1 MTPIR
6 PVTPQDLPQLAKL
19 VQREGSWVKYIS
31 DKVRHRDTEML
42 VASEDGQLVGFI
54 DFRVVQRGRQ
64 AEPRRHAIARWFRPH
79 RAEPDAILQ
88 PLRFGLIE
96 ELYVAPARR
105 KQGWGRALVESCVH
119 SLQKQAVSEIQTAIY
134 LNNHSSLDFF
144 HKLGFE
150 ASKFLLRKRVGQII
164 PPLTT
169 IRPATRRDIPQ
180 LAELV
185 RQAVEYQQRLARS
198 FQLLP
203 QVDWAGYVSAKRKQ
217 RDIEILVAFQDRH
230 LVGFIELRVVQPF
243 DHNGVRGRL
252 KALARQ
258 LLPPFLVKGPLL
270 LKGVRF
276 GFIEDIY
283 ILPAWR
289 KQGLATALVQESMRW
304 FQSQQ
309 VAYIQ
314 AGIWKDNEI
323 SLTFFQN
330 LDFKP
335 IKVMLSKRGGKT
347 KYGVHGA

>member
-6 PVTPQDLPQLAKL
+6 PITQQDLPQLAKL

-31 DKVRHRDTEML
+31 DKVRRCDTEML
-42 VASEDGQLVGFI
+42 VASQDGQLVGFI

-64 AEPRRHAIARWFRPH
+64 AEPRRHAIARWFRSQ

-105 KQGWGRALVESCVH
+105 KQGWGRALVESGVH

-134 LNNHSSLDFF
+134 LNNQSSLDFF

-150 ASKFLLRKRVGQII
+150 ASKFLLRKRVGQRI
-164 PPLTT
+164 PPLTA
-169 IRPATRRDIPQ
+169 IRPATRRDMPQ

-230 LVGFIELRVVQPF
+230 LVGFIELRVVQPGQ
-243 DHNGVRGRL
+243 HGVRGRL

-270 LKGVRF
+270 LKAVRF

-283 ILPAWR
+283 IVPAWR

-304 FQSQQ
+304 FQSQK

-323 SLTFFQN
+323 SLTFFQK

-335 IKVMLSKRGGKT
+335 IKVMLRKRG
-347 KYGVHGA
+347 ARQNM